1 MKSSIARK
9 SIGYLFY
16 LSLFSGTA
24 FATDVLTQEQQQLKH
39 QRIIQETDEALK
51 KAEKFLRKEA
61 DPKTDNT
68 LTDDTQ
74 TDRTIKR
81 ITVDQAG
88 QSVRLDFDSVI
99 KQYEGKPLTTKQVFA
114 LVKDLTDVLYR
125 AGYVTSAVGLKSNVT
140 DKNELDFIIHWGYV
154 RDYFVNGA
162 LPETFKDK
170 AMVLVLPNLKNKL
183 LNVYDV
189 DQLVEILNTTNK
201 SAEIKVIAAEKDG
214 ESNFNLITQRTYLP
228 RVTLGFNNS
237 GAENNENGRNQL
249 TASISW
255 SDLLGINDSWYF
267 STGYRLYKKHKRNNQ
282 QNYLLSYSQ
291 PFSSYT
297 LDLRVSQSDSKKEI
311 KGIHSYSSEGKIK
324 TANIKLAKVLARNK
338 DMIFSGYGELEFKT
352 KKNYIGERLV
362 SHFNNNKLTVGL
374 SYITNVL
381 GGKLYNDISYS
392 NGLGWFGADSLAYNS
407 KGDKTLS
414 LLSGTM
420 SWYKAFAIKERALN
434 YQLRL
439 GFQYSPDS
447 LYSDNQFS
455 IGDEYTVRGFK
466 GGIISGDSGYY
477 ISQTFDIP
485 FYPQK
490 MFISQIKPFLGIDFG
505 RVFKHLNQGNETIA
519 GMAIGTKIQ
528 ISRLNLSFTYSK
540 PIKNVKVN
548 KGDSNIYYVNGSI
561 SF

>member
-154 RDYFVNGA
+154 SDYFVNGA

-170 AMVLVLPNLKNKL
+170 AMLFVLPNLKNKL

-201 SAEIKVIAAEKDG
+201 STEIKVIAAEKDG

-228 RVTLGFNNS
+228 RITLGFNNS

-267 STGYRLYKKHKRNNQ
+267 STGY
-282 QNYLLSYSQ
+282 
-291 PFSSYT
+291 
-297 LDLRVSQSDSKKEI
+297 
-311 KGIHSYSSEGKIK
+311 
-324 TANIKLAKVLARNK
+324 
-338 DMIFSGYGELEFKT
+338 
-352 KKNYIGERLV
+352 
-362 SHFNNNKLTVGL
+362 
-374 SYITNVL
+374 
-381 GGKLYNDISYS
+381 
-392 NGLGWFGADSLAYNS
+392 
-407 KGDKTLS
+407 
-414 LLSGTM
+414 
-420 SWYKAFAIKERALN
+420 
-434 YQLRL
+434 
-439 GFQYSPDS
+439 
-447 LYSDNQFS
+447 
-455 IGDEYTVRGFK
+455 
-466 GGIISGDSGYY
+466 
-477 ISQTFDIP
+477 
-485 FYPQK
+485 
-490 MFISQIKPFLGIDFG
+490 
-505 RVFKHLNQGNETIA
+505 
-519 GMAIGTKIQ
+519 
-528 ISRLNLSFTYSK
+528 
-540 PIKNVKVN
+540 
-548 KGDSNIYYVNGSI
+548 
-561 SF
+561 